1 MELFSNILVPLIILY
16 IVIYGKSKNIDIYD
30 SFVKGAVDGLKSA
43 WSITPYI
50 IGIFLAIGVFK
61 TGGGIE
67 ALEFIFKPIANLMS
81 IPKELIGL
89 IIVKPLSGSGAL
101 GMYTELA
108 QRVGVDTIIERMGA
122 TIVGA
127 SETIFYT
134 MAIYYGSLKIKNP
147 VGPGTR
153 KDETSTR
160 CRRCGLPVSR
170 RHRPYPART
179 PRTEQRTRTGR
190 TRLRRELG

>member
-1 MELFSNILVPLIILY
+1 MELFSNILVPIIILY
-16 IVIYGKSKNIDIYD
+16 IVVYGKSKKIDIYD

-61 TGGGIE
+61 TGKGID
-67 ALEFIFKPIANLMS
+67 ALEFIFKPIADLFS

-89 IIVKPLSGSGAL
+89 IIIKPLSGSGAL
-101 GMYTELA
+101 GMYNELA
-108 QRVGVDTIIERMGA
+108 TRMGMGTTIEQMGA

-134 MAIYYGSLKIKNP
+134 MAIYFGSLKIKN
-147 VGPGTR
+147 TR
-153 KDETSTR
+153 HTLACAMLSHIAGVLASVFICYILFT
-160 CRRCGLPVSR
+160 
-170 RHRPYPART
+170 
-179 PRTEQRTRTGR
+179 
-190 TRLRRELG
+190 

>member
-16 IVIYGKSKNIDIYD
+16 IIVYGRYKKIDIYD
-30 SFVKGAVDGLKSA
+30 SFIKGAIDGLKSA
-43 WSITPYI
+43 WSIAPYI
-50 IGIFLAIGVFK
+50 IGIFLAIGIFK
-61 TGGGIE
+61 TGKGIE
-67 ALEFIFKPIANLMS
+67 MLEFLFKPIANLMS

-108 QRVGVDTIIERMGA
+108 QRVGVDSLVEKMGS

-134 MAIYYGSLKIKNP
+134 MAIYYGSLKIKN
-147 VGPGTR
+147 TR
-153 KDETSTR
+153 HT
-160 CRRCGLPVSR
+160 LPCAMICHIAGVIASVFIC
-170 RHRPYPART
+170 YIMFV
-179 PRTEQRTRTGR
+179 
-190 TRLRRELG
+190 

>member
-1 MELFSNILVPLIILY
+1 MQLFSNMLVPLIILY
-16 IVIYGKSKNIDIYD
+16 IIGYGKYKKIDIYD
-30 SFVKGAVDGLKSA
+30 SFVKGAIDGLKSA
-43 WSITPYI
+43 WSIAPYI

-61 TGGGIE
+61 TGKGIE
-67 ALEFIFKPIANLMS
+67 ILEILFTPIAKLMS

-108 QRVGVDTIIERMGA
+108 GRVGIDTTIEQMGA

-134 MAIYYGSLKIKNP
+134 MAIYYGSLKIKN
-147 VGPGTR
+147 TR
-153 KDETSTR
+153 HTLTCAMVCHVAGVIASVFICYVLLT
-160 CRRCGLPVSR
+160 
-170 RHRPYPART
+170 
-179 PRTEQRTRTGR
+179 
-190 TRLRRELG
+190 

>member
-16 IVIYGKSKNIDIYD
+16 IIAYGRYKKIDIYD
-30 SFVKGAVDGLKSA
+30 SFIKGAIDGLKSA
-43 WSITPYI
+43 WSIAPYI
-50 IGIFLAIGVFK
+50 IGIFLAIGIFK
-61 TGGGIE
+61 TGKGIE
-67 ALEFIFKPIANLMS
+67 MLEFLFKPIANLMS

-108 QRVGVDTIIERMGA
+108 QRVGVDSLVEKMGS

-134 MAIYYGSLKIKNP
+134 MAIYYGSLKIKN
-147 VGPGTR
+147 TR
-153 KDETSTR
+153 HT
-160 CRRCGLPVSR
+160 LPCAMICHIAGVIASVFIC
-170 RHRPYPART
+170 YIMFV
-179 PRTEQRTRTGR
+179 
-190 TRLRRELG
+190 

>member
-16 IVIYGKSKNIDIYD
+16 IIVYGRYKKIDIYD
-30 SFVKGAVDGLKSA
+30 SFIKGAIDGLKSA
-43 WSITPYI
+43 WSIAPYI
-50 IGIFLAIGVFK
+50 IGIFLAIGIFK
-61 TGGGIE
+61 IGKGIE
-67 ALEFIFKPIANLMS
+67 MLEFLFKPIANLMS

-108 QRVGVDTIIERMGA
+108 QRVGVDSLVEKMGS

-134 MAIYYGSLKIKNP
+134 MAIYYGSLKIKN
-147 VGPGTR
+147 TR
-153 KDETSTR
+153 HT
-160 CRRCGLPVSR
+160 LPCAMICHIAGVIASVFIC
-170 RHRPYPART
+170 YIMFV
-179 PRTEQRTRTGR
+179 
-190 TRLRRELG
+190 